1 MSSLVFLCLIAGNIA
16 LAYAS
21 KDSSEETQH
30 LNPADFSKCLDY
42 CHLKNVRFLLC
53 IGEDGKL
60 EKSPLKDC
68 TEGDCKAED
77 FQIKYETK
85 DGYEYRKNRVEA
97 TKVGKRAHLR
107 DLCLDERNVPRRRRC
122 QIRNGTKTWQS
133 FENVTCRMAPELST
147 NLDSLA
153 VNNSSEL
160 SQLSDLVT
168 NSKEPLNAA
177 DIVSISEIISSQ
189 VKKSVKKVA
198 DIEDLMNIC
207 QQVMSTDSETL
218 RLAAEQNA
226 TNSLLSN
233 FEDYL
238 DALAPQLLP
247 GDGTTSLQIARD
259 HSQVETQ
266 PILEKG
272 VVLLRTKELSVFFV
286 DPSIANV
293 TGIAIFLEGL
303 TSQFRVLQ
311 SSESLEDIR
320 AIENLESAAILPDK
334 LWRDVK
340 ERGARYLIFKV
351 YARDALFVET
361 AEELRRRPTSNVISI
376 TIQGLDDHNLPGK
389 LPFFLRNGNTN
400 NSLAQGG
407 CGYWNYETWLSD
419 GISTSG
425 SGTGSEIHI
434 DNSSHPVILCH
445 ADHLTQFTFLLG
457 VRKPP
462 EMINELIREEE
473 LPLDIITNVGL
484 SLSLLGLLAIF
495 LTAALFKRFRNLA
508 STKILL
514 NLCVALGLQ
523 LSMFLVLSE
532 GDLLKQLDKGDFN
545 RCLVTG
551 ALMQYLLLVVFSW
564 MLIIGLL
571 QYKRYVKVIGVKH
584 PKHYILMSALVAW
597 TLPLIPTL
605 LVVFLDSDSYRPNG
619 NTTIE
624 AIPILCY
631 PSGYGLGLGVI
642 LPIGLITL
650 FNVLMLGYI
659 NWSVHK
665 ALFTQNLILKQL
677 HLSVLLFFLLG
688 VTWIFGLCAFF
699 DFGKIFSYLFCIT
712 ATMQGFVLFLY
723 FVVFNKDNRRSWLEL
738 CRPRRSKSGHEI
750 MEMGTESNF
759 KHSSRTQSTS
769 N

>member
-1 MSSLVFLCLIAGNIA
+1 MPSLVFLCLIAGNIA

-30 LNPADFSKCLDY
+30 LNPADFSRCLDY

-53 IGEDGKL
+53 ISEDGKL

-85 DGYEYRKNRVEA
+85 DGYEFRENRVEA

-133 FENVTCRMAPELST
+133 FENVTCRMAPQLST

-153 VNNSSEL
+153 VKNSSDL

-168 NSKEPLNAA
+168 HSKEPLNAA
-177 DIVSISEIISSQ
+177 DIVSISEIFSSQ
-189 VKKSVKKVA
+189 AKKSVKKVD

-247 GDGTTSLQIARD
+247 GDGTTSLQISRD

-272 VVLLRTKELSVFFV
+272 IVLLRTKELSVFFV

-293 TGIAIFLEGL
+293 TGIAIFPEGL

-311 SSESLEDIR
+311 SSENLEDIR

-361 AEELRRRPTSNVISI
+361 AEELKRRPTSNVISI
-376 TIQGLDDHNLPGK
+376 TIPGLYDHNLPGK
-389 LPFFLRNGNTN
+389 LPFFLRNGDTN
-400 NSLAQGG
+400 KSQAQGS

-425 SGTGSEIHI
+425 NDSEVQL
-434 DNSSHPVILCH
+434 DNSSNPVILCH

-457 VRKPP
+457 VRRPP
-462 EMINELIREEE
+462 ELITELTSEEE

-484 SLSLLGLLAIF
+484 SLSLMGLLVIF
-495 LTAALFKRFRNLA
+495 VTAALFQRFRNLA

-514 NLCVALGLQ
+514 NLCMALGLQ
-523 LSMFLVLSE
+523 LLLFLVLSE
-532 GDLLKQLDKGDFN
+532 GDLLKQLNSSDFD

-564 MLIIGLL
+564 MFIIGLL

-605 LVVFLDSDSYRPNG
+605 LVVFLDSASYRPSG
-619 NTTIE
+619 NATTE
-624 AIPILCY
+624 DIPILCY

-650 FNVLMLGYI
+650 FNVVMLGYI
-659 NWSVHK
+659 NWSVHR

-699 DFGKIFSYLFCIT
+699 EFGKAFSYLFCIT

-723 FVVFNKDNRRSWLEL
+723 FVVFNKDNRRSWLGL
-738 CRPRRSKSGHEI
+738 CRLRGSKRGHEI
-750 MEMGTESNF
+750 MGMEMGTESNF
-759 KHSSRTQSTS
+759 KNSSRTHSTS

>member
-1 MSSLVFLCLIAGNIA
+1 MPNLVFLCLIAGNIA

-30 LNPADFSKCLDY
+30 LNPSDFSKCLDY

-53 IGEDGKL
+53 ISEDGKL

-85 DGYEYRKNRVEA
+85 DGYEFRKNRVEA

-133 FENVTCRMAPELST
+133 FENVTCRMAPEFST

-153 VNNSSEL
+153 VNNSSDL

-168 NSKEPLNAA
+168 HSKEPLNAA
-177 DIVSISEIISSQ
+177 DIVSISEIFSAQ
-189 VKKSVKKVA
+189 AKKSAKKVD

-238 DALAPQLLP
+238 DAMAPQLLP
-247 GDGTTSLQIARD
+247 GDGTTTIQISRD

-266 PILEKG
+266 PILDKG
-272 VVLLRTKELSVFFV
+272 VVLLRTKELTVFFV

-303 TSQFRVLQ
+303 TSQFRLLL
-311 SSESLEDIR
+311 SSENLEDIR
-320 AIENLESAAILPDK
+320 AIEQLESAAILPEK

-361 AEELRRRPTSNVISI
+361 AEELKRRPTSNVISI
-376 TIQGLDDHNLPGK
+376 TIPGLDDNNLPGK
-389 LPFFLRNGNTN
+389 LPFFLRNGDTN
-400 NSLAQGG
+400 KSQAHGG

-419 GISTSG
+419 GVSINGNDT
-425 SGTGSEIHI
+425 EVQL
-434 DNSSHPVILCH
+434 DNSSDPVILCY

-462 EMINELIREEE
+462 EIITEFNSDED

-484 SLSLLGLLAIF
+484 SLSLMGLLGIF
-495 LTAALFKRFRNLA
+495 VTAALFQRFRNLA

-523 LSMFLVLSE
+523 LSLFLVLGE
-532 GDLLKQLDKGDFN
+532 GDLLRQLGSSDFD

-564 MLIIGLL
+564 MFIIGLL

-605 LVVFLDSDSYRPNG
+605 LVVFLDSASYRPSG
-619 NTTIE
+619 NTTTE
-624 AIPILCY
+624 DIPILCY

-712 ATMQGFVLFLY
+712 ATLQGFVLFLY
-723 FVVFNKDNRRSWLEL
+723 FVVFNKDNRRSWLGL
-738 CRPRRSKSGHEI
+738 CQLRRSKRGHEI
-750 MEMGTESNF
+750 MGVEMGTETNF
-759 KHSSRTQSTS
+759 KNSSRTQSTS

>member
-1 MSSLVFLCLIAGNIA
+1 MPSLVFLCLIAGNIA

-133 FENVTCRMAPELST
+133 FENVTCRMAPQLST
-147 NLDSLA
+147 NLDTLA
-153 VNNSSEL
+153 VKNSSDL
-160 SQLSDLVT
+160 SQLSDLIT
-168 NSKEPLNAA
+168 HSKEPLNAA
-177 DIVSISEIISSQ
+177 DIVSISEIFSSQ
-189 VKKSVKKVA
+189 AKKSVKKVD

-226 TNSLLSN
+226 TNALLSN
-233 FEDYL
+233 FEEYL

-247 GDGTTSLQIARD
+247 GDGTTSLQISRD
-259 HSQVETQ
+259 HIQVETQ
-266 PILEKG
+266 PILDKG

-293 TGIAIFLEGL
+293 TGIAIFPEGL
-303 TSQFRVLQ
+303 TSQFRILQ
-311 SSESLEDIR
+311 SSENLEDIR
-320 AIENLESAAILPDK
+320 AIENLESAAILPEK

-361 AEELRRRPTSNVISI
+361 AEELKRRPTSNVISI
-376 TIQGLDDHNLPGK
+376 TIPGLDDHNLPGK
-389 LPFFLRNGNTN
+389 LPFFLRNGDTN
-400 NSLAQGG
+400 KSHAQGG

-425 SGTGSEIHI
+425 NDSEIQL
-434 DNSSHPVILCH
+434 DNLSHPVILCH
-445 ADHLTQFTFLLG
+445 ASHLTQFTFLLG
-457 VRKPP
+457 VRRPP
-462 EMINELIREEE
+462 ELITELTSGEE

-484 SLSLLGLLAIF
+484 SLSLMGLLAIF
-495 LTAALFKRFRNLA
+495 VTAALFQRFRNLA

-523 LSMFLVLSE
+523 LSLFLVLSE
-532 GDLLKQLDKGDFN
+532 GDLLTQLSSTDFD

-564 MLIIGLL
+564 MFIIGWL

-605 LVVFLDSDSYRPNG
+605 LVVFLDSASYRPSG
-619 NTTIE
+619 NATTE
-624 AIPILCY
+624 DIPILCY

-650 FNVLMLGYI
+650 FNVVMLGYI
-659 NWSVHK
+659 NWSVHR

-699 DFGKIFSYLFCIT
+699 DFGKAFSYLFCIT

-723 FVVFNKDNRRSWLEL
+723 FVVFNKDNRKSWLGL
-738 CRPRRSKSGHEI
+738 CRLRRPKHGHEMMG

-759 KHSSRTQSTS
+759 KNSSRTHSTS

>member
-1 MSSLVFLCLIAGNIA
+1 MPSLVFLCLIAGNIA

-30 LNPADFSKCLDY
+30 LNPTDFSKCLDY

-60 EKSPLKDC
+60 EKSPLKTC

-85 DGYEYRKNRVEA
+85 DGYEFRENRVEA

-107 DLCLDERNVPRRRRC
+107 DLCLDERNVPLRRRC
-122 QIRNGTKTWQS
+122 HIRNGTKTWQS

-153 VNNSSEL
+153 VNNSSDL

-168 NSKEPLNAA
+168 HSKEPLNAA
-177 DIVSISEIISSQ
+177 DIVSISEIFSSQ
-189 VKKSVKKVA
+189 VKKSVQKVD

-207 QQVMSTDSETL
+207 QQVMSTDKETL

-247 GDGTTSLQIARD
+247 GDGTTSLQIPND
-259 HSQVETQ
+259 NSQVETQ
-266 PILEKG
+266 RILDKG

-286 DPSIANV
+286 DPAVANV
-293 TGIAIFLEGL
+293 TGIAIFLEGV
-303 TSQFRVLQ
+303 TSQFKILQ
-311 SSESLEDIR
+311 SSENLESIR
-320 AIENLESAAILPDK
+320 AIENLESAAILPHK

-361 AEELRRRPTSNVISI
+361 AEELKRRPTSNVISI
-376 TIQGLDDHNLPGK
+376 TIPGLDDHNLPGK
-389 LPFFLRNGNTN
+389 LPFFLRNGDTN
-400 NSLAQGG
+400 KSQAQGG

-419 GISTSG
+419 GISTCGSG
-425 SGTGSEIHI
+425 SGSEVPL

-457 VRKPP
+457 IRKPP
-462 EMINELIREEE
+462 EVISATGEKE

-484 SLSLLGLLAIF
+484 SLSLMGLLGIF
-495 LTAALFKRFRNLA
+495 VTAALFKRFRNTP

-523 LSMFLVLSE
+523 LSVFLVLSE
-532 GDLLKQLDKGDFN
+532 GDLLKQLDSTDFD

-564 MLIIGLL
+564 MFIIGLL

-605 LVVFLDSDSYRPNG
+605 LVVFLDSASYRPSG
-619 NTTIE
+619 NTTTE
-624 AIPILCY
+624 DIPILCY

-650 FNVLMLGYI
+650 CNILMLGYI
-659 NWSVHK
+659 NWSVHR
-665 ALFTQNLILKQL
+665 ALFTENLILKQL

-699 DFGKIFSYLFCIT
+699 NFGTIFSYLFCIT

-723 FVVFNKDNRRSWLEL
+723 FVVFNKDNRRSWLGL
-738 CRPRRSKSGHEI
+738 CRLRRSKRVGEVI
-750 MEMGTESNF
+750 ELATESNF
-759 KHSSRTQSTS
+759 KNSLKTQSTS